1 MRSILTRI
9 VSALALSALMFACT
23 HTRTPADQKGHRM
36 LADDDRNA
44 VETSMAG
51 NKPVPLPGEPS
62 QFQGVNGAPAAAM
75 AHDAEAAKAAAYS
88 TQQARPQPIPDE
100 PKPPAG

>member
-1 MRSILTRI
+1 MRSILIRI
-9 VSALALSALMFACT
+9 ISAIALSALMFACT
-23 HTRTPADQKGHRM
+23 HTQAPADQKRHRM
-36 LADDDRNA
+36 LADDDGGTA
-44 VETSMAG
+44 GTSMTG

-75 AHDAEAAKAAAYS
+75 ADDAEAAKAAYS

-100 PKPPAG
+100 PRPPSP